1 MNGNEKKT
9 NDNEGRDEDAV
20 RRLVAENLNLVR
32 KEAWRMARAR
42 ACGETAAE
50 QAALAGELAQAGVL
64 GLRRAAEKFDPG
76 LGYALSTYAMPWIRK
91 TEGAAADEWSRM
103 RTGLSLDAP
112 AGEDGEA
119 TLGDFV
125 PDGEAEDPS
134 EAADR
139 ALSRDYARALLDG
152 RPERDRAM
160 VEMHFGLRGG
170 DPAPFAEIGAALW
183 RWREEHACSQA
194 ELGELLGI
202 SRAAVSR
209 WETGVAPIDFDRIR
223 AKCPS
228 VMEAFT

>member
-1 MNGNEKKT
+1 MNENEEKT

-103 RTGLSLDAP
+103 RTGRYVCAW
-112 AGEDGEA
+112 
-119 TLGDFV
+119 
-125 PDGEAEDPS
+125 
-134 EAADR
+134 R
-139 ALSRDYARALLDG
+139 ARA
-152 RPERDRAM
+152 
-160 VEMHFGLRGG
+160 
-170 DPAPFAEIGAALW
+170 
-183 RWREEHACSQA
+183 S
-194 ELGELLGI
+194 
-202 SRAAVSR
+202 SRASAAAIPSPRTATTTPPATPGTAGSWPWCAPRMRPATSASPSGPRASNPSASR
-209 WETGVAPIDFDRIR
+209 
-223 AKCPS
+223 
-228 VMEAFT
+228 